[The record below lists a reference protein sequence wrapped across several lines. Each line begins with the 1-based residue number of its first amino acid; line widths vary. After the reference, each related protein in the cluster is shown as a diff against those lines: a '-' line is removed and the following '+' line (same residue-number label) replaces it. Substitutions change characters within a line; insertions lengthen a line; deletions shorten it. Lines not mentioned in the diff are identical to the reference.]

1 MKRLL
6 AFALASALA
15 LAIASATTLPATA
28 QNYPEKPIHIIV
40 PFTPGSATDVTAR
53 AIAAVMTKNLGQS
66 VIVEN
71 KPGAGGT
78 IGAGQVAKAAPD
90 GYTLLANSSA
100 HTVNPAIYANMT
112 FDTVKDLPGVT
123 LLAVQPNIMVASPS
137 KGWKTAT
144 DYVKAAKAQ
153 PGKLTYATA
162 GTGSGTHMNAEK
174 FKLAA
179 GIDTVHVPYKGTPE
193 ALGDTMN
200 GRTDI
205 YFCPV
210 IAALPMIK
218 DNRVVALA
226 NGSPKR
232 SSVLPDLAT
241 TEEQGFKDSG
251 YNFWVGL
258 FAPAGTPPALIN
270 KINAEVKKALDSPEV
285 KERLQ
290 ALGTDPAP
298 TTPAELDKIVAT
310 EVKENIDLAKKANI
324 KLQ

>member
-1 MKRLL
+1 MTRLI
-6 AFALASALA
+6 ALA
-15 LAIASATTLPATA
+15 LAAALSALPASA
-28 QNYPEKPIHIIV
+28 QNYPDKPIHIIV

-53 AIAAVMTKNLGQS
+53 ALAAVMSKNLGQT
-66 VIVEN
+66 VIVDN

-100 HTVNPAIYANMT
+100 HTVNAAIYPNMT
-112 FDTVKDLPGVT
+112 YDTVKDLPGIS

-137 KGWKTAT
+137 KGWKTAA
-144 DYVKAAKAQ
+144 DYVKAAKEQ

-174 FKLAA
+174 FKLSA
-179 GIDTVHVPYKGTPE
+179 GIDTLHIPYKGTPE
-193 ALGDTMN
+193 ALSDTMN

-210 IAALPMIK
+210 IAALPMIR
-218 DNRVVALA
+218 DNRVVALG

-232 SSVLPDLAT
+232 SSVLPDLPT

-251 YNFWVGL
+251 YDFWVGL
-258 FAPAGTPPALIN
+258 FAPAGTPPALIARL
-270 KINAEVKKALDSPEV
+270 NAEVKKALDSPEV
-285 KERLQ
+285 KERLA
-290 ALGTDPAP
+290 ALGSDASP
-298 TTPAELDKIVAT
+298 TTPAELDKLVAR
-310 EVKENIDLAKKANI
+310 EVKENAELAKKANI

>member
-1 MKRLL
+1 MKRLIAL
-6 AFALASALA
+6 VLASALLA
-15 LAIASATTLPATA
+15 LPASAQTFPD
-28 QNYPEKPIHIIV
+28 KPIHIIV
-40 PFTPGSATDVTAR
+40 PFTPGSATDVVAR
-53 AIAAVMTKNLGQS
+53 AVAAAMTKNLGQT
-66 VIVEN
+66 VIVDN

-78 IGAGQVAKAAPD
+78 IGAGQVAKSAPD

-100 HTVNPAIYANMT
+100 HTVNPAIYPNMT
-112 FDTVKDLPGVT
+112 FDTAKDLPAVT

-137 KGWKTAT
+137 KGWKTAN
-144 DYVKAAKAQ
+144 DYVNAAKAA

-179 GIDTVHVPYKGTPE
+179 GVDTVHVPYKGTPE

-205 YFCPV
+205 YFCPI

-232 SSVLPDLAT
+232 SSVLPDLKT

-258 FAPAGTPPALIN
+258 FAPAGTPPAI
-270 KINAEVKKALDSPEV
+270 IQRVHAESMAAMEAPELRKSYEALAILV
-285 KERLQ
+285 RNL
-290 ALGTDPAP
+290 
-298 TTPAELDKIVAT
+298 TPAEFGKLMVSEQNKWQKVVNDAG
-310 EVKENIDLAKKANI
+310 I
-324 KLQ
+324 KPE

>member
-1 MKRLL
+1 VKKLL
-6 AFALASALA
+6 AVLLGAFAAAFATPAAAQSYPNKPVRLI
-15 LAIASATTLPATA
+15 IA
-28 QNYPEKPIHIIV
+28 
-40 PFTPGSATDVTAR
+40 FTPGSSTDIIGR
-53 AIAAVMTKNLGQS
+53 ALAAKLQEIWGQP
-66 VIVEN
+66 VVAEN
-71 KPGAGGT
+71 RTGAGGSV
-78 IGAGQVAKAAPD
+78 GSAAVLREPPD

-112 FDTVKDLPGVT
+112 YDTVKDLPGIS
-123 LLAVQPNIMVASPS
+123 LLAVQPNIMVASPE
-137 KGWKTAT
+137 KGWKTAA
-144 DYVKAAKAQ
+144 DYVKAAKAA

-162 GTGSGTHMNAEK
+162 GTGSGTHMNAER

-210 IAALPMIK
+210 IAALPMIQDK
-218 DNRVVALA
+218 RVVALA

-258 FAPAGTPPALIN
+258 FAPAGTPPALIARL
-270 KINAEVKKALDSPEV
+270 NAEVKKALDSPEV
-285 KERLQ
+285 KERLA
-290 ALGTDPAP
+290 ALGSDASP
-298 TTPAELDKIVAT
+298 TTAADLDKIVAA
-310 EVKENIDLAKKANI
+310 EVKDNIELAKKAGI
-324 KLQ
+324 KAQ

>member
-1 MKRLL
+1 MLRVI
-6 AFALASALA
+6 ALA
-15 LAIASATTLPATA
+15 LAAALAALPASA

-40 PFTPGSATDVTAR
+40 PFTPGSATDVVAR
-53 AIAAVMTKNLGQS
+53 ALAAVMTKNLGQS

-78 IGAGQVAKAAPD
+78 IAAGQVAKAAPD

-100 HTVNPAIYANMT
+100 HTVNPAIYPNMT
-112 FDTVKDLPGVT
+112 FDTAKDLPGIT
-123 LLAVQPNIMVASPS
+123 LLAVQPNIMVAAPT
-137 KGWKTAT
+137 KGWKTAA
-144 DYVKAAKAQ
+144 DHVKAAKAQ

-179 GIDTVHVPYKGTPE
+179 GIDTVHVPYRGTPE

-210 IAALPMIK
+210 IGALPMIR
-218 DNRVVALA
+218 DGRVVALA

-241 TEEQGFKDSG
+241 TEEQGYKDSG

-270 KINAEVKKALDSPEV
+270 RINAEVKKALENPEV
-285 KERLQ
+285 KERLS
-290 ALGTDPAP
+290 ALGADPSP
-298 TTPAELDKIVAT
+298 TTPQELDKMVAA
-310 EVKENIDLAKKANI
+310 EIKENIDLAKKADI

>member
-1 MKRLL
+1 MSRLI
-6 AFALASALA
+6 ALA
-15 LAIASATTLPATA
+15 LALAFASLPAWA
-28 QNYPEKPIHIIV
+28 QNYPDKSIHIIV

-53 AIAAVMTKNLGQS
+53 ALAAVMTRNMGQT

-78 IGAGQVAKAAPD
+78 IGAAQVARAAPD

-100 HTVNPAIYANMT
+100 HTVNSAIYANMPY
-112 FDTVKDLPGVT
+112 DTVKDLPGVS
-123 LLAVQPNIMVASPS
+123 LLAVQPNIMVAAPS
-137 KGWKTAT
+137 KGWKTAA
-144 DYVKAAKAQ
+144 DYVAAAKAQ

-210 IAALPMIK
+210 IAALPMIR

-226 NGSPKR
+226 NGSPRR
-232 SSVLPDLAT
+232 SSVLPDLPT

-258 FAPAGTPPALIN
+258 FAPAGTPPALIARL
-270 KINAEVKKALDSPEV
+270 NAEVKKALDSPEV
-285 KERLQ
+285 KERLA
-290 ALGTDPAP
+290 ALGSDASPTSPAD
-298 TTPAELDKIVAT
+298 LDKIVAS
-310 EVKENIDLAKKANI
+310 EVRENGELAKKAGI

>member
-1 MKRLL
+1 MKRLIAL
-6 AFALASALA
+6 ALASAL
-15 LAIASATTLPATA
+15 LALPASA
-28 QNYPEKPIHIIV
+28 QNYPDKPIHIIV

-53 AIAAVMTKNLGQS
+53 ALAAVMTKNLGQT
-66 VIVEN
+66 VVVEN

-78 IGAGQVAKAAPD
+78 IGAAQVAKSAPD

-100 HTVNPAIYANMT
+100 HTVNPAIYPNMT
-112 FDTVKDLPGVT
+112 YDTVKDLPAVS

-137 KGWKTAT
+137 KGWKTAA
-144 DYVKAAKAQ
+144 DYVKAAKAA

-162 GTGSGTHMNAEK
+162 GTGSGTHMNAER

-210 IAALPMIK
+210 IAALPMIRDK
-218 DNRVVALA
+218 PRRGAGQRQPQALVGA
-226 NGSPKR
+226 ARPADHRGAGLQGQRLQLLGRPVRAGRHAAGADRPPQRRGARRR
-232 SSVLPDLAT
+232 S
-241 TEEQGFKDSG
+241 K
-251 YNFWVGL
+251 
-258 FAPAGTPPALIN
+258 
-270 KINAEVKKALDSPEV
+270 SPEV
-285 KERLQ
+285 KERLA
-290 ALGTDPAP
+290 ALGTDPSP
-298 TTPAELDKIVAT
+298 TTAAELDKIVAA
-310 EVKENIDLAKKANI
+310 EVKENVELAKKAGI

>member
-1 MKRLL
+1 MSRLI
-6 AFALASALA
+6 ALA
-15 LAIASATTLPATA
+15 LALAFASLPAWA
-28 QNYPEKPIHIIV
+28 QNYPDKSIHIIV
-40 PFTPGSATDVTAR
+40 PFTPGSATDVVAR
-53 AIAAVMTKNLGQS
+53 AMAAVMTKNLGQT
-66 VIVEN
+66 VIVDN

-78 IGAGQVAKAAPD
+78 IGAAQVAKAAPD

-100 HTVNPAIYANMT
+100 HTVNASIYASMPY
-112 FDTVKDLPGVT
+112 DTVKDLPAIS
-123 LLAVQPNIMVASPS
+123 LLAVQPNIMVAAPS
-137 KGWKTAT
+137 KGWKTAA
-144 DYVKAAKAQ
+144 DYVKAAKEQ

-210 IAALPMIK
+210 IAALPMIRDK
-218 DNRVVALA
+218 RVVALA

-232 SSVLPDLAT
+232 SSVLPDLPT

-258 FAPAGTPPALIN
+258 FAPAGTPPAVIARL
-270 KINAEVKKALDSPEV
+270 NAEVKKALDSPEV
-285 KERLQ
+285 KERLA
-290 ALGTDPAP
+290 ALGSDASP
-298 TTPAELDKIVAT
+298 TTPADLDKIVAS
-310 EVKENIDLAKKANI
+310 EVKENGELAKKAGI

>member
-1 MKRLL
+1 MLRLT
-6 AFALASALA
+6 ALA
-15 LAIASATTLPATA
+15 LAAGLATLPASA
-28 QNYPEKPIHIIV
+28 QNYPDKPIHIVV
-40 PFTPGSATDVTAR
+40 PFTAGSATDVTAR
-53 AIAAVMTKNLGQS
+53 ALAAVMTKNMGQT

-78 IGAGQVAKAAPD
+78 IGSAQVAKAAPD

-100 HTVNPAIYANMT
+100 HTVNPAIYPNMT
-112 FDTVKDLPGVT
+112 YDTVKDLPGVS
-123 LLAVQPNIMVASPS
+123 LLAVQPNIMVASPA
-137 KGWKTAT
+137 KGWKTAA
-144 DYVKAAKAQ
+144 DYVKAAKEQ

-179 GIDTVHVPYKGTPE
+179 GIDTVHVPYRGTPE

-218 DNRVVALA
+218 DGRVVALA

-258 FAPAGTPPALIN
+258 FAPANTPPALIN
-270 KINAEVKKALDSPEV
+270 RINAEVKKALESPEV

-298 TTPAELDKIVAT
+298 TTPQELDKMVAQ
-310 EVKENIDLAKKANI
+310 EVKENIDIAKKANI

>member
-1 MKRLL
+1 MKRPL
-6 AFALASALA
+6 AAAAAAVLAVLAALPVS
-15 LAIASATTLPATA
+15 A
-28 QNYPEKPIHIIV
+28 QNFPEKPIRIIV
-40 PFTPGSATDVTAR
+40 PFTPGSATDVVAR
-53 AIAAVMTKNLGQS
+53 AVAAVMTKNLGQS
-66 VIVEN
+66 VVVEN

-78 IGAGQVAKAAPD
+78 IGAAQVAKAAPD

-100 HTVNPAIYANMT
+100 HTVNPAIYPNLT
-112 FDTVKDLPGVT
+112 FDTAKDLPAVT

-137 KGWKTAT
+137 KGWKTSV
-144 DYVKAAKAQ
+144 DYANAAKAQ

-174 FKLAA
+174 FKMAA
-179 GIDTVHVPYKGTPE
+179 GIDTIHVPYRGTPE

-232 SSVLPDLAT
+232 SSVLPDLQT

-258 FAPAGTPPALIN
+258 FAPAGTPPALLN
-270 KINAEVKKALDSPEV
+270 RLNAEVRKALESPEV

-298 TTPAELDKIVAT
+298 TTSQEFDKMVAQ
-310 EVKENIDLAKKANI
+310 EIKENIDLAKKANI

>member
-1 MKRLL
+1 MSRLI
-6 AFALASALA
+6 ALA
-15 LAIASATTLPATA
+15 LALALAALPAWA
-28 QNYPEKPIHIIV
+28 QNYPEKSIHIIV

-53 AIAAVMTKNLGQS
+53 ALAAVMTRKIGQT

-78 IGAGQVAKAAPD
+78 IGAAQVARAAPD

-100 HTVNPAIYANMT
+100 HTVNSAIYSNMPY
-112 FDTVKDLPGVT
+112 DTVKDLPGVS
-123 LLAVQPNIMVASPS
+123 LLAVQPNIMVAAPS
-137 KGWKTAT
+137 KGWKTAA
-144 DYVKAAKAQ
+144 DYVAAAKAQ

-210 IAALPMIK
+210 IAALPMIR

-226 NGSPKR
+226 NGSPRR
-232 SSVLPDLAT
+232 SSVLPDLPT

-258 FAPAGTPPALIN
+258 FAPAGTPPAVIARL
-270 KINAEVKKALDSPEV
+270 NAEVKKALDSPEV
-285 KERLQ
+285 KERLA
-290 ALGTDPAP
+290 ALGSDASPTSPAD
-298 TTPAELDKIVAT
+298 LDKIVAS
-310 EVKENIDLAKKANI
+310 EVRENGELAKKAGI

>member
-1 MKRLL
+1 MR
-6 AFALASALA
+6 
-15 LAIASATTLPATA
+15 LAIAAALAALAAPMA
-28 QNYPEKPIHIIV
+28 QAESYPDKPVRVIV
-40 PFTPGSATDVTAR
+40 PFTAGSATDVVAR
-53 AIAAVMTKNLGQS
+53 AVAQAMSIRFGQP
-66 VIVEN
+66 VVVEN

-78 IGAGQVAKAAPD
+78 IGTAQVAKAAPD
-90 GYTLLANSSA
+90 GYTLLVNSSA
-100 HTVNPAIYANMT
+100 HTVNPSIYPNLT
-112 FDTVKDLPGVT
+112 YDTAKDLMAISRLVQ
-123 LLAVQPNIMVASPS
+123 QPNILVVSPA
-137 KGWKTAT
+137 KGWKSVG
-144 DYVKAAKAQ
+144 DLVKAAKAEA
-153 PGKLTYATA
+153 GKITFASA

-179 GIDTVHVPYKGTPE
+179 GVDTVHIPYKGTPE
-193 ALGDTMN
+193 ALSDTMN

-205 YFCPV
+205 YFCPI

-232 SSVLPDLAT
+232 SSVLPDLPT

-258 FAPAGTPPALIN
+258 FAPAGTPPAVIN
-270 KINAEVKKALDSPEV
+270 KLNAEVRKALESPEV

-290 ALGTDPAP
+290 ALGTDPSP
-298 TTPAELDKIVAT
+298 TTPAEFDKIVAA
-310 EVKENIDLAKKANI
+310 EIKENIALAKKADI

>member
-1 MKRLL
+1 MSRLI
-6 AFALASALA
+6 ALA
-15 LAIASATTLPATA
+15 LALAFASLPAWA
-28 QNYPEKPIHIIV
+28 QNYPDKSIHIIV

-53 AIAAVMTKNLGQS
+53 ALAAVMTRNMGQT

-78 IGAGQVAKAAPD
+78 IGAAQVARAAPD

-100 HTVNPAIYANMT
+100 HTVNSAIYSNMPY
-112 FDTVKDLPGVT
+112 DTVKDLPGVS
-123 LLAVQPNIMVASPS
+123 LLAVQPNIMVAAPS
-137 KGWKTAT
+137 KGWKTAA
-144 DYVKAAKAQ
+144 DYVAAAKAQ

-210 IAALPMIK
+210 IAALPMIR

-226 NGSPKR
+226 NGSPRR
-232 SSVLPDLAT
+232 SSVLPDLPT

-258 FAPAGTPPALIN
+258 FAPAGTPPAVIARL
-270 KINAEVKKALDSPEV
+270 NAEVKKALDSPEV
-285 KERLQ
+285 KERLA
-290 ALGTDPAP
+290 ALGSDASPTSPAD
-298 TTPAELDKIVAT
+298 LDKIVAS
-310 EVKENIDLAKKANI
+310 EVRENGELAKKAGI

>member
-1 MKRLL
+1 MSRLI
-6 AFALASALA
+6 ALGLALA
-15 LAIASATTLPATA
+15 LAALPASA
-28 QNYPEKPIHIIV
+28 QNYPEKPIRIIV
-40 PFTPGSATDVTAR
+40 PFTPGSATDVVAR
-53 AIAAVMTKNLGQS
+53 AMAAVMTRNLGQT

-78 IGAGQVAKAAPD
+78 IGAAQVAKAAPD
-90 GYTLLANSSA
+90 GYTLLANSLA
-100 HTVNPAIYANMT
+100 HTVNASIYASMPY
-112 FDTVKDLPGVT
+112 DTVKDLPAIS
-123 LLAVQPNIMVASPS
+123 LLAVQPNIMVAAPS
-137 KGWKTAT
+137 KGWKTAA
-144 DYVKAAKAQ
+144 DYVKAAKEQ

-179 GIDTVHVPYKGTPE
+179 SIDTVHVPYRGTPE

-205 YFCPV
+205 YFSPV
-210 IAALPMIK
+210 IAALPMIR

-226 NGSPKR
+226 NGSPRR
-232 SSVLPDLAT
+232 SSVLPDLPT

-258 FAPAGTPPALIN
+258 FAPAGTPPALIARLN
-270 KINAEVKKALDSPEV
+270 TEVKKALDSTEV
-285 KERLQ
+285 KERLA
-290 ALGTDPAP
+290 ALGADASP
-298 TTPAELDKIVAT
+298 TTAAEFDKIVAA
-310 EVKENIDLAKKANI
+310 EVKENAELAKKAGI

>member
-1 MKRLL
+1 MTRLI
-6 AFALASALA
+6 ALA
-15 LAIASATTLPATA
+15 LSGALAAALAALPASA
-28 QNYPEKPIHIIV
+28 QNFPTKQINIVV
-40 PFTPGSATDVTAR
+40 PFTAGSATDVTAR
-53 AIAAVMTKNLGQS
+53 ALAAVMSKNLGQT

-78 IGAGQVAKAAPD
+78 IGANQVAKAAPD

-100 HTVNPAIYANMT
+100 HTVNAAIYPTMPY
-112 FDTVKDLPGVT
+112 DTVKDLPGVS

-137 KGWKTAT
+137 KGWKTAV
-144 DYVKAAKAQ
+144 DYVKAAKAA

-179 GIDTVHVPYKGTPE
+179 DIDTVHIPYKGTPE

-205 YFCPV
+205 YFCPI
-210 IAALPMIK
+210 IAALPMIR
-218 DNRVVALA
+218 DGRVIALA

-258 FAPAGTPPALIN
+258 FAPAGTPPAIIAKL
-270 KINAEVKKALDSPEV
+270 NAEVKKALDSPEV
-285 KERLQ
+285 KERLA
-290 ALGTDPAP
+290 ALGTDAAP
-298 TTPAELDKIVAT
+298 TTPAELDKIVAR
-310 EVKENIDLAKKANI
+310 EVKENAELAKKANI